1 VTRFR
6 DGRQTGFSLLE
17 LVIVIVIVAL
27 LAALAMDRL
36 LFYEEMAE
44 KAAMEYTA
52 SSVRSAVRVQVAD
65 MMIHGRL
72 QELPKLAETNPIGF
86 LEDRPANYRGEF
98 SPVKYDASLDGRW
111 YYNPGSKEL
120 VYQLNR
126 GAHFESGDGG
136 RKEVRYRIGVTYGL
150 RDGGAKVAES
160 AKLELARPY
169 RWLESR

>member
-1 VTRFR
+1 MRFR
-6 DGRQTGFSLLE
+6 GGRQAGFSLLE

-27 LAALAMDRL
+27 LAAAVMDRL
-36 LFYEEMAE
+36 LLYEEMAE

-72 QELPKLAETNPIGF
+72 RELPKLAETNPIGF
-86 LEDRPANYRGEF
+86 LEDKPANYRGEL

-120 VYQLNR
+120 VYQLDR
-126 GAHFESGDGG
+126 GAHFEASGSG
-136 RKEVRYRIGVTYGL
+136 RKEVRYRIGVIYGQ
-150 RDGGAKVAES
+150 REGGAKVAEG
-160 AKLELARPY
+160 ARLELVQPY
-169 RWLESR
+169 RWLQNR

>member
-1 VTRFR
+1 MTRFR

-98 SPVKYDASLDGRW
+98 SPVK
-111 YYNPGSKEL
+111 
-120 VYQLNR
+120 
-126 GAHFESGDGG
+126 
-136 RKEVRYRIGVTYGL
+136 
-150 RDGGAKVAES
+150 
-160 AKLELARPY
+160 
-169 RWLESR
+169 